1 MAFHIHMQQEEAL
14 QIALEGDLDIISA
27 SEMKTKVLDAYEEQ
41 PSDLIFDLSALNYL
55 DSTGLG
61 ALISILKNVKAQGHQ
76 ITIRHA
82 KSNVKKLF
90 TITEL
95 DQDFILEA

>member
-76 ITIRHA
+76 ITIRQA

-90 TITEL
+90 MITEL

>member
-61 ALISILKNVKAQGHQ
+61 ALISILKM
-76 ITIRHA
+76 
-82 KSNVKKLF
+82 
-90 TITEL
+90 
-95 DQDFILEA
+95 

>member
-41 PSDLIFDLSALNYL
+41 PSD
-55 DSTGLG
+55 
-61 ALISILKNVKAQGHQ
+61 
-76 ITIRHA
+76 
-82 KSNVKKLF
+82 
-90 TITEL
+90 
-95 DQDFILEA
+95 